1 MEKGDLEKLGLTKE
15 QIDGVCSLNDAD
27 LQPIKADLQK
37 AKDDLKVAQ
46 DKVTTTEESLKKFEG
61 VDAAALNNQIEELS
75 NALKQKDTDHA
86 KELADRDFN
95 DLLKECI
102 SASNGINAKAIVAL
116 LDTDKLR
123 ASKNQKEDI
132 AAALK
137 ELAQKEDSK
146 MLFGAPDPK
155 PVGTGGVIGRV
166 GGTGTT
172 HAETLKGAIAEHYKV
187 Q

>member
-1 MEKGDLEKLGLTKE
+1 MEKGDLERLGLTKE

-46 DKVTTTEESLKKFEG
+46 DKVATTEESLKKFEG
-61 VDAAALNNQIEELS
+61 VDAGALNKKIEDLN
-75 NALKQKDTDHA
+75 NALKQKDEDHA

-95 DLLKECI
+95 DLLKESI
-102 SASNGINAKAIVAL
+102 SASNGKNAKAIAAL

-137 ELAQKEDSK
+137 ELAQAEDSK
-146 MLFGAPDPK
+146 MLFGEPEPK
-155 PVGTGGVIGRV
+155 PTGTGGVIGQV
-166 GGTGTT
+166 KSTGTSQT
-172 HAETLKGAIAEHYKV
+172 ETLRGAIAEHYK